1 MAVHLSIL
9 ALASAFSPV
18 LLAIVL
24 VALATPEPHTMLLWY
39 LAGGGLVSLVAGSI
53 IMVALESLDLTRH
66 RGSHQF
72 GPGVDIAIGCLGIG
86 LAIVLAV
93 RRRRRT
99 GSGERATP
107 ASAGRPS
114 PVKRLLSKSSP
125 RGMFILGLILGF
137 PGVYY
142 LAALKDIAQDDPNW
156 GPRIAL
162 MVAFN
167 VVAFVLI
174 WVPLGAYLVAP
185 DATRRTVAGANAWL
199 GTHLMQIGI
208 VVLAG
213 VGVYEI
219 VRGVIAL

>member
-1 MAVHLSIL
+1 
-9 ALASAFSPV
+9 
-18 LLAIVL
+18 
-24 VALATPEPHTMLLWY
+24 
-39 LAGGGLVSLVAGSI
+39 
-53 IMVALESLDLTRH
+53 
-66 RGSHQF
+66 
-72 GPGVDIAIGCLGIG
+72 
-86 LAIVLAV
+86 
-93 RRRRRT
+93 
-99 GSGERATP
+99 
-107 ASAGRPS
+107 
-114 PVKRLLSKSSP
+114 
-125 RGMFILGLILGF
+125 
-137 PGVYY
+137 
-142 LAALKDIAQDDPNW
+142 
-156 GPRIAL
+156 